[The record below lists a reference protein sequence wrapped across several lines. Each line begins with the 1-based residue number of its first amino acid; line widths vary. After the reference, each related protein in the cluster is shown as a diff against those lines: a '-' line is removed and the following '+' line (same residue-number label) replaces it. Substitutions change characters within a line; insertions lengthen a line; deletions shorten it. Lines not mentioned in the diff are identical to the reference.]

1 MGNST
6 LKKIHLEGKEMVTR
20 KHISLSESDLEIA
33 KVLGNGSITG
43 GIREALRRCIKFDQV
58 VFEL

>member
-1 MGNST
+1 
-6 LKKIHLEGKEMVTR
+6 MVTR